1 MLYCLTSNRLTHI
14 NILYCL
20 RLMDPRIIVYVTG
33 LHFLWATC
41 GTLLR
46 LATPT
51 AKCSHKQYDI
61 LDVHFFF
68 VGSSSEVVLL
78 VHSPLINHVDCL
90 LVPTAFVRPTCACL
104 SLWLQV
110 PRLMS
115 TLPPSRVTALNPEI
129 HRGYAL
135 HWPSILREMVYSS
148 CNYALF
154 KGVSNT

>member
-20 RLMDPRIIVYVTG
+20 RLMDPRIIVYVTS

-68 VGSSSEVVLL
+68 RWFVLWSCFTSTQPTDKSCRL
-78 VHSPLINHVDCL
+78 SPCADCVCEAHL
-90 LVPTAFVRPTCACL
+90 CLFVAMTAGPTP
-104 SLWLQV
+104 
-110 PRLMS
+110 
-115 TLPPSRVTALNPEI
+115 
-129 HRGYAL
+129 Y
-135 HWPSILREMVYSS
+135 VYPATIS
-148 CNYALF
+148 CNCSEPWNTPRICTPLAF
-154 KGVSNT
+154 DFTRDGV